1 LFTIQ
6 RSTMTYECGRAL
18 AHLLDQPPGMVGE
31 KLVQNIRS
39 GQAIPVRQYLDE
51 RNEIDGTRE
60 AFFAALGAD
69 VFLWPA
75 APATAPE
82 GLGWTGDPKY
92 ISPWTALGG
101 PIVTMPAGFAAN
113 GLPIAA
119 ILSSRPGTDRQMCN
133 WARDLAQLS
142 K

>member
-1 LFTIQ
+1 MRDALFT
-6 RSTMTYECGRAL
+6 AL
-18 AHLLDQPPGMVGE
+18 
-31 KLVQNIRS
+31 K
-39 GQAIPVRQYLDE
+39 
-51 RNEIDGTRE
+51 
-60 AFFAALGAD
+60 AD

-101 PIVTMPAGFAAN
+101 PIVTIPAGFAAN
-113 GLPIAA
+113 ALPIAA
-119 ILSSRPGTDRQMCN
+119 ILSSRPGTDRDMCA

-142 K
+142 M